1 MRVCVHYCNSQLIIT
16 QVLTRLNHMNVTI
29 SYTAMMKL
37 ITGISEQ
44 HKAPI
49 EKWVN
54 EGTIF
59 QFVGDNVDKTVGVRD
74 IRTDHRSTLV
84 HMYSLLAVR
93 ARVDPPPPIFDFIPP
108 DLTKIAVSYFLPNQA
123 DVDALRSNLQVI
135 VSRVLADY
143 IGVFKPQKRRV
154 VAHIQHAHSKEM
166 KEKSGVE
173 VLDVLHK
180 CETKTTDM
188 IDIMREMISYL
199 GDSANTRLSV
209 GDLLTKERQDGSKR
223 HVICSNTPSGRLDH
237 LEPCIADWHCLLNF
251 LMVWTAW
258 LVM

>member
-1 MRVCVHYCNSQLIIT
+1 MRVCVHCLADCKSQLIIT
-16 QVLTRLNHMNVTI
+16 QVLTRLNYMNVTI
-29 SYTAMMKL
+29 SYTAVMKL

-74 IRTDHRSTLV
+74 IRTDQRSTLV

-123 DVDALRSNLQVI
+123 DVDALRSNLSQGF
-135 VSRVLADY
+135 SLTTLE
-143 IGVFKPQKRRV
+143 VFKPQK
-154 VAHIQHAHSKEM
+154 
-166 KEKSGVE
+166 
-173 VLDVLHK
+173 
-180 CETKTTDM
+180 T
-188 IDIMREMISYL
+188 
-199 GDSANTRLSV
+199 
-209 GDLLTKERQDGSKR
+209 
-223 HVICSNTPSGRLDH
+223 
-237 LEPCIADWHCLLNF
+237 
-251 LMVWTAW
+251 
-258 LVM
+258 